1 MPPDRYHMSQQ
12 ELQRVP
18 VVQAVCTKQMTQ
30 VEAAH
35 GLGLS
40 TRQVRRLQHR
50 FAQEGPQGLAH
61 RARGRPSNAR
71 TPVARRTQALTLIR
85 TRYPDFGPT
94 LAGEMLRTHHQLSVS
109 DETLRQWMRTEGLWA
124 GRRRARPHRQW
135 RERSACL
142 GQMIQMDGS
151 HHAWL
156 EARGPRLVLMGYI
169 DDATGTVWA
178 RLYPSEDLPAAFDSV
193 RRYSRH
199 SGLPQAVYLDKHTIY
214 RSPKTP
220 TVEDQLRGTWPQS
233 QFERALAQLG
243 VRVIHAN
250 SPQAKGRVERLFRT
264 LQDRLV
270 KALRLAGCTTL
281 AEANRV
287 LPHFL
292 RAYNRRFARPA
303 RQPGNLHR
311 PVPAGQR
318 LESILC
324 IHQPRVVANDGTVQL
339 NGQRLQLVPS
349 TCRSL
354 AQRRVTV
361 TQRATGQLHV
371 LCEGMVVPHRV
382 LPVIPPRLVPP
393 VRPRSICV
401 SRRAHRPAA
410 DHPWRLTS
418 RHKKRTVLFGVK
430 ADISTLA

>member
-1 MPPDRYHMSQQ
+1 MSQQ

-18 VVQAVCTKQMTQ
+18 VFEAVRTHQLRQ
-30 VEAAH
+30 VEAARH
-35 GLGLS
+35 LGLS

-50 FAQEGPQGLAH
+50 FAQEGPSGLAH

-71 TPVARRTQALTLIR
+71 TPAVRRAQALALIR
-85 TRYPDFGPT
+85 ARYPDFGPT
-94 LAGEMLRTHHQLSVS
+94 LAGEMLRAHHRLSVS
-109 DETLRQWMRTEGLWA
+109 DETLRQWMRAEGLWA

-135 RERSACL
+135 RERAACG
-142 GQMIQMDGS
+142 GQMVQMDGS

-156 EARGPRLVLMGYI
+156 EGRGPRLVLMGYI

-193 RRYSRH
+193 RRYCQH
-199 SGLPQAVYLDKHTIY
+199 YGMPQAVYLDKHTIY

-243 VRVIHAN
+243 IRVIHAN
-250 SPQAKGRVERLFRT
+250 SPQAKGRVERLFGT

-270 KALRLAGCTTL
+270 KALRLAHCTTL

-287 LPHFL
+287 LPRFL
-292 RAYNRRFARPA
+292 AAYNRRFAHPP

-311 PVPAGQR
+311 PVPAGLR

-324 IHQPRVVANDGTVQL
+324 VHQPRVVANDGTVQL
-339 NGQRLQLVPS
+339 NGHRLQLVPS
-349 TCRSL
+349 TRRSL

-361 TQRATGQLHV
+361 TQRATGQLQV
-371 LCEGMVVPHRV
+371 LCEGTVVPHRA
-382 LPVIPPRLVPP
+382 LPIVPPRPARP
-393 VRPRSICV
+393 VRPRSRYV
-401 SRRAHRPAA
+401 PRRAHRPAA
-410 DHPWRLTS
+410 DHPWRLTTP
-418 RHKKRTVLFGVK
+418 KNRTFLFGTK
-430 ADISTLA
+430 ADISILA

>member
-1 MPPDRYHMSQQ
+1 MHPDSYHMSQQ

-18 VVQAVCTKQMTQ
+18 VFEAVRTHQMRQ

-35 GLGLS
+35 SLGLS

-50 FAQEGPQGLAH
+50 FAQEGPSGLAH

-71 TPVARRTQALTLIR
+71 TPAPRRTQALVLIR

-94 LAGEMLRTHHQLSVS
+94 LAGEMLAQRHHLRVS
-109 DETLRQWMRTEGLWA
+109 DETLRQWMRAAGLWA

-135 RERSACL
+135 RERAACP
-142 GQMIQMDGS
+142 GQLVQMDGS

-156 EARGPRLVLMGYI
+156 EARGPRLVLMGYV

-178 RLYPSEDLPAAFDSV
+178 RFYPSEDLAAAFDSFHRYC
-193 RRYSRH
+193 RRY
-199 SGLPQAVYLDKHTIY
+199 GMPQAVYLDQHTIY

-220 TVEDQLRGTWPQS
+220 TLEEQLRGHVPQS

-243 VRVIHAN
+243 VRLIHAH

-281 AEANRV
+281 ADANHV
-287 LPHFL
+287 LRGFL
-292 RAYNRRFARPA
+292 LAYNRRFTHAA

-311 PVPAGQR
+311 PVPSELR

-324 IHQPRVVANDGTVQL
+324 VQQPRVVANDGTIQID
-339 NGQRLQLVPS
+339 GHRLQLVPR
-349 TCRSL
+349 TPRSL
-354 AQRRVTV
+354 AKRAVTV
-361 TQRATGQLHV
+361 TQAARGPLRVVH
-371 LCEGMVVPHRV
+371 EGTVIPYRPVPVV
-382 LPVIPPRLVPP
+382 LPRRPLPSRLRPTRVP
-393 VRPRSICV
+393 
-401 SRRAHRPAA
+401 RRAHRPAA
-410 DHPWRLTS
+410 DHPWRLTTPN
-418 RHKKRTVLFGVK
+418 KRTFLSWSK

>member
-30 VEAAH
+30 VEAARQ
-35 GLGLS
+35 LGLS
-40 TRQVRRLQHR
+40 PRQVRRLQHR
-50 FAQEGPQGLAH
+50 FAQEGPSSLAH

-71 TPVARRTQALTLIR
+71 TPARVRTQALALIR
-85 TRYPDFGPT
+85 ARYPDFGPT
-94 LAGEMLRTHHQLSVS
+94 LAGEMLRASHRLSVS
-109 DETLRQWMRTEGLWA
+109 DETLRQWMRIDGLWA

-135 RERSACL
+135 RERAACV
-142 GQMIQMDGS
+142 GQLVQMDGS

-156 EARGPRLVLMGYI
+156 EARGPKSVLMGYV

-178 RLYPSEDLPAAFDSV
+178 RFYPSEDLPAAFESV
-193 RRYSRH
+193 RRYCRQY
-199 SGLPQAVYLDKHTIY
+199 GIPQAVYLDKHTIY

-220 TVEDQLRGTWPQS
+220 TVDEQLRGVWPQS

-243 VRVIHAN
+243 IRVIHAN
-250 SPQAKGRVERLFRT
+250 SPQAKGRVERLFGT

-281 AEANRV
+281 LEANRV
-287 LPHFL
+287 LRSFL
-292 RAYNRRFARPA
+292 VMYNRRFARAA

-311 PVPAGQR
+311 PVPTGLQ

-324 IHQPRVVANDGTVQL
+324 VHQPRVVANDGTVQL
-339 NGQRLQLVPS
+339 NGHRLQLLPA
-349 TCRSL
+349 TRRSV

-361 TQRATGQLHV
+361 TQRATGQLRV
-371 LCEGMVVPHRV
+371 LLEGTVVPHRR
-382 LPVIPPRLVPP
+382 LPVVSPCAVPPRRLRATRLPQ
-393 VRPRSICV
+393 C
-401 SRRAHRPAA
+401 AHRPAA

-418 RHKKRTVLFGVK
+418 RHKKRTFLFGTK
-430 ADISTLA
+430 ADISILA

>member
-1 MPPDRYHMSQQ
+1 MHPDSYHMSQQ

-18 VVQAVCTKQMTQ
+18 VFEAVRTHQMRQ

-35 GLGLS
+35 SLGLS

-50 FAQEGPQGLAH
+50 FAQEGPRGLAH

-71 TPVARRTQALTLIR
+71 TPAPRRTQALALIR

-94 LAGEMLRTHHQLSVS
+94 LAGEMLREHHRLSVS
-109 DETLRQWMRTEGLWA
+109 DETLRQWMRAEGLWA

-135 RERSACL
+135 RERAACL
-142 GQMIQMDGS
+142 GQMVQMDGS

-169 DDATGTVWA
+169 DDATGQVWA
-178 RLYPSEDLPAAFDSV
+178 RFYPSEDLAAAFDSFGRYG
-193 RRYSRH
+193 RRY
-199 SGLPQAVYLDKHTIY
+199 GMPQAVYLDKHTIY
-214 RSPKTP
+214 RSPKIP
-220 TVEDQLRGTWPQS
+220 TVEEQLNGHVPQS

-270 KALRLAGCTTL
+270 KALRLAHVCTP
-281 AEANRV
+281 ADANR
-287 LPHFL
+287 LLRGFL
-292 RAYNRRFARPA
+292 VAYNRRFTRAA
-303 RQPGNLHR
+303 RQAGNLHR
-311 PVPAGQR
+311 PVPAGLC

-324 IHQPRVVANDGTVQL
+324 VHQPRVVANDGTVQL
-339 NGQRLQLVPS
+339 NGRRLQLVPA
-349 TCRSL
+349 TRQSL

-361 TQRATGQLHV
+361 RQRAPGSLQVCLERT
-371 LCEGMVVPHRV
+371 VVPHRV
-382 LPVIPPRLVPP
+382 LPVLPPRPASP
-393 VRPRSICV
+393 VRPRPTRV
-401 SRRAHRPAA
+401 PRRAHRPAA
-410 DHPWRLTS
+410 EHPWRLTPQ
-418 RHKKRTVLFGVK
+418 HKKRTFLSGAK
-430 ADISTLA
+430 PDISILA